1 MLFVFYFFAVVL
13 IWLSVLS
20 LIGGFGFRAYVKREL
35 SKALSD
41 FTPFA
46 SVFAPCRGLDEDL
59 RENLSALFKQNYPAY
74 EIVFI
79 VDDVRDAAVPVIE
92 SLRKEFANKISSKLV
107 VAGKAV
113 ESGQKVHNLRRAVLA
128 AAPESEIFA
137 FVDSDA
143 KPQLNWLRNLVA
155 PLVDKTIGAAT
166 GYRWFISKK
175 RNFGSELRA
184 NWNASIASALGE
196 NGRKNFCWG
205 GSTAIRRKTF
215 EEINLLEKWRG
226 TLSDDFAL
234 MRALREADLPIHFV
248 PQCLTASIEDC
259 TFCECVEFTT
269 RQMKIT
275 RVYAPHFWKASFVGG
290 LIFTGT
296 FFMGILLAIYFAVFG
311 YFGFAFWFSLAFVLT
326 IFLLGAAKSW
336 IRLQAVKLV
345 LNDYQKELN
354 QSTISQM
361 TLWAIT
367 PPLYLYNALCAAF
380 SRKIKWRGIV
390 YELKSPT
397 ETRIHFARTL

>member
-196 NGRKNFCWG
+196 NGRKNF
-205 GSTAIRRKTF
+205 
-215 EEINLLEKWRG
+215 
-226 TLSDDFAL
+226 
-234 MRALREADLPIHFV
+234 
-248 PQCLTASIEDC
+248 
-259 TFCECVEFTT
+259 
-269 RQMKIT
+269 
-275 RVYAPHFWKASFVGG
+275 
-290 LIFTGT
+290 
-296 FFMGILLAIYFAVFG
+296 
-311 YFGFAFWFSLAFVLT
+311 
-326 IFLLGAAKSW
+326 
-336 IRLQAVKLV
+336 
-345 LNDYQKELN
+345 
-354 QSTISQM
+354 
-361 TLWAIT
+361 
-367 PPLYLYNALCAAF
+367 
-380 SRKIKWRGIV
+380 
-390 YELKSPT
+390 
-397 ETRIHFARTL
+397 